1 MPLSIDAGFLWFS
14 DPIEP
19 ELGPPDSTETPQ
31 NHESQNRNELQWEAG
46 LNFIGESTGYEL
58 RAGQKEALE
67 KLYRGDDVVLV
78 AMTGYGKTLI
88 YTGFHAFFPA
98 SARAITLIIS
108 PLLAIE
114 QDQAEEL
121 VKRFGN
127 SYKPFAVNGRTN
139 TSMNRHAIARGEYTH
154 VWVSAEIVLG
164 DLLVEGRSSA
174 KRIKRTYNDGY
185 CDSGTFTSVIQDS
198 VFQERLKLVAIDE
211 LHLCAVDSWG
221 GGFRKAMG
229 QLRSLREQ
237 LEDHT
242 RLFGTTAT
250 LTKCNWTDIRMSA
263 GFDPQ
268 LQPIR
273 TSVYRSDVFLPMHV
287 ADR

>member
-1 MPLSIDAGFLWFS
+1 VVQRVS

-78 AMTGYGKTLI
+78 AMTVRKDI
-88 YTGFHAFFPA
+88 FHAFFPA
-98 SARAITLIIS
+98 SARAVTLIIS

-114 QDQAEEL
+114 HDQAEEL

-139 TSMNRHAIARGEYTH
+139 SPCCRARRIY
-154 VWVSAEIVLG
+154 SRLG
-164 DLLVEGRSSA
+164 VR
-174 KRIKRTYNDGY
+174 
-185 CDSGTFTSVIQDS
+185 
-198 VFQERLKLVAIDE
+198 
-211 LHLCAVDSWG
+211 
-221 GGFRKAMG
+221 
-229 QLRSLREQ
+229 
-237 LEDHT
+237 
-242 RLFGTTAT
+242 
-250 LTKCNWTDIRMSA
+250 
-263 GFDPQ
+263 
-268 LQPIR
+268 
-273 TSVYRSDVFLPMHV
+273 
-287 ADR
+287 